1 MDNLKITLACW
12 EYDRTRALFDG
23 RVRPAGVDLE
33 LWSTFN
39 VGEIMERMVRHRQF
53 EVSELG
59 ITYYLRSLELP
70 DPPFVAIPVFPNRF
84 FRHSSIFVNTTKGI
98 RSPRDLA
105 GRRIGELHR
114 YGHDAG
120 LWAKGALGD
129 DFGVRTSSM
138 VHYVGGMER
147 TGAEPDWAPF
157 DPPPEVTIHHLPPEQ
172 GLDDMLLK
180 GEIDALFAAHI
191 PPSARKNPDR
201 VQRLFPNF
209 EEIERDYYART
220 GIFPIMHT
228 VVIRR
233 DVYENNRWIAR
244 AIMTAFE
251 DAKAIATK
259 AYNAADMFFNAPTM
273 VPWFAALREKNRAL
287 MGDDYWPYGMERN
300 RKALEACLR
309 YHREQGLLK
318 RSYKLEELFAPETL
332 D

>member
-23 RVRPAGVDLE
+23 RVRPEGVDLK
-33 LWSTFN
+33 LWTTFN
-39 VGEIMERMVRHRQF
+39 VGDLMERMVRHRQF

-84 FRHSSIFVNTTKGI
+84 FRHSTIFVNTTKGI

-105 GRRIGELHR
+105 GRRVGELNR

-120 LWAKGALGD
+120 IWAKGALSD
-129 DFGVRTSSM
+129 DFGVRTNSM
-138 VHYVGGMER
+138 EHYVGGMER
-147 TGAEPDWAPF
+147 TGTEPDWAPF
-157 DPPPEVTIHHLPPEQ
+157 DPPAGVTIHRLSPDQ
-172 GLDDMLLK
+172 GLDDMLVR
-180 GEIDALFAAHI
+180 GELDALFTAHI
-191 PPSARKNPDR
+191 PHSARKHPDR

-209 EEIERDYYART
+209 EEVERDYFSRT

-233 DVYENNRWIAR
+233 DVYEKNRWIAP
-244 AIMTAFE
+244 AMMTAFE
-251 DAKAIATK
+251 EAKGIAMK
-259 AYNAADMFFNAPTM
+259 AYNSGDMFSSAHIM
-273 VPWFAALREKNRAL
+273 IPWLSLLRERNRAL
-287 MGDDYWPYGMERN
+287 MGDDYWPYGIEHN

-309 YHREQGLLK
+309 HHREQGLLK
-318 RSYKLEELFAPETL
+318 RSYNLEELFAPETL